1 MELECSQQLGVVNTV
16 VTINVR
22 RSKKVILL
30 QYFRYVLQVVCL
42 LLSIFFGFDTDVLLG
57 AVVIVLS

>member
-42 LLSIFFGFDTDVLLG
+42 PLSIFVGFDTDVLLG